1 MVNLMSFQI
10 KCLGATQEIGR
21 SAFLVGTNQTKL
33 LLDYGTLMGHPPG
46 FPMHVSPKVVDAII
60 PSHAHLDHTGGIPI
74 FHIRGSK
81 PVFSTATTLELT
93 RLLISDFIHLSGYY
107 LPFEY
112 LDLENMVRNTVSLK
126 YGKEVRIGGLRFSL
140 VDAGH
145 IPGSSQVLIKGRK
158 KKVLYTGDVNT
169 TDTQLLKAAPSK
181 FEEEFD
187 AVILESTY
195 ASSDHPNRS
204 QLESQFVEETKR
216 VVDDGGT
223 ALVPAFGVG
232 RSQEILCMLVNN
244 GFPYTISVDGMARK
258 VNELLLRHPD
268 SLRDPKSFREAVHNA
283 NTIRGW
289 RDRRRAAKKPGA
301 IVAPAG
307 MLSGG
312 TAVFYL
318 EQLFSSPKNAVFLVS
333 YQGSETRGRQML
345 ETGRILVK
353 GTTRKVE
360 AEVKQYDFS
369 SHSGRREL
377 HDFVKSLKGDPKIIT
392 VHGDEDGCKMLAN
405 DIQDDFGFSATAP
418 KAGDVFKI

>member
-1 MVNLMSFQI
+1 MSFQI

-33 LLDYGTLMGHPPG
+33 LLDYGTLMGRPPG
-46 FPMHVSPKVVDAII
+46 FPMHVPPKEVDAII

-74 FHIRGSK
+74 FHIRGEK
-81 PVFSTATTLELT
+81 PVFCTGTTLELV

-112 LDLENMVRNTVSLK
+112 LDLENMVRNTVSLN

-140 VDAGH
+140 IDAGH
-145 IPGSSQVLIKGRK
+145 IPGSSQVLIKSRK
-158 KKVLYTGDVNT
+158 KRVLYTGDINT
-169 TDTQLLKAAPSK
+169 TDTQLLKGAPSK

-187 AVILESTY
+187 AVIIESTY
-195 ASSDHPNRS
+195 ASSDHPNRG

-216 VVDDGGT
+216 IADDGGT
-223 ALVPAFGVG
+223 VLIPAFGVG
-232 RSQEILCMLVNN
+232 RSQEILCMLANN
-244 GFPYTISVDGMARK
+244 GFPYPISVDGMARK
-258 VNELLLRHPD
+258 TNELLLHNPD
-268 SLRDPKSFREAVHNA
+268 SLRDPKSFREAVHKA

-289 RDRRRAAKKPGA
+289 RDRRNAAKRPGA

-318 EQLFSSPKNAVFLVS
+318 ERLFSSPKNAIYLVS
-333 YQGSETRGRQML
+333 FQGPETPGRELL
-345 ETGRILVK
+345 ETGRVLVK
-353 GTTRKVE
+353 GKTRKAE

-369 SHSGRREL
+369 SHSGRKEL
-377 HDFVKSLKGDPKIIT
+377 HDFVKSLRGDPTIIT
-392 VHGDEDGCKMLAN
+392 VHGDEDGCKTLAD
-405 DIQDDFGFSATAP
+405 DIRDDIGFSATAP
-418 KAGDVFKI
+418 KAGDIFKI